1 MLRVGLTGGIGSG
14 KTSVSD
20 IFETIG
26 VPVIDTDIIAH
37 QLVNNDQNVLQE
49 IVSAFGNDVLD
60 LNGQLN
66 RKKLAQIV
74 FNVKENKQR
83 LENILHPRIKDAVI
97 DKLQIMAS
105 RPSPPDYA
113 IIVVPLLI
121 EVNYGDIIDRTLVVI
136 ADENKRVERI
146 QQRDNRSLSEIRS
159 IIANQVNDEKR
170 LQEADD
176 VIENN
181 SNIENLA
188 SQSMELH
195 KKYTLL
201 STAI

>member
-26 VPVIDTDIIAH
+26 VAVIDTDIIAH
-37 QLVNNDQNVLQE
+37 QLVNNDQSILQE
-49 IVSAFGNDVLD
+49 IVNAFGNDVLD

-66 RKKLAQIV
+66 RKRLAQII
-74 FNVKENKQR
+74 FKRKENKQQ
-83 LENILHPRIKDAVI
+83 LERILHPRIKNAVI
-97 DKLQIMAS
+97 AKLEVLAS
-105 RPSPPDYA
+105 GQNPPGYA

-136 ADENKRVERI
+136 ADENKRIERI
-146 QQRDNRSLSEIRS
+146 LQRDNRSLSEIRS

-181 SNIENLA
+181 SNIENLQA
-188 SQSMELH
+188 QSMELH
-195 KKYTLL
+195 KKYTHL
-201 STAI
+201 STVI

>member
-37 QLVNNDQNVLQE
+37 QLVNNDQSVLQE
-49 IVSAFGNDVLD
+49 IVNAFGNDVLS

-66 RKKLAQIV
+66 RKKLAQII
-74 FNVKENKQR
+74 FNVKENKQQ
-83 LENILHPRIKDAVI
+83 LENILHPKIKNAVI
-97 DKLQIMAS
+97 DKLQVLAS
-105 RPSPPDYA
+105 RPNPSAYA

-121 EVNYGDIIDRTLVVI
+121 EVNYDDIIDRTLVVI
-136 ADENKRVERI
+136 ADENKRIERI

-181 SNIENLA
+181 SNIENLE

-195 KKYTLL
+195 KKYTHL
-201 STAI
+201 SAVI

>member
-37 QLVNNDQNVLQE
+37 HLVNNDQNVLQE
-49 IVSAFGNDVLD
+49 IVNAFSNDVLS

-74 FNVKENKQR
+74 FNVKQNKQQ
-83 LENILHPRIKDAVI
+83 LENILHPKIKNEVI
-97 DKLQIMAS
+97 EKIQVLAS
-105 RPSPPDYA
+105 RPNPPAYA

-170 LQEADD
+170 LQKADD

-181 SNIENLA
+181 SNIENLE

>member
-37 QLVNNDQNVLQE
+37 QLVNNDQSVLQE
-49 IVSAFGNDVLD
+49 IVNAFGNDVLS

-66 RKKLAQIV
+66 RKKLAQII
-74 FNVKENKQR
+74 FNVKENKQQ
-83 LENILHPRIKDAVI
+83 LENILHPKIKNKVI
-97 DKLQIMAS
+97 DKLQVLAS
-105 RPSPPDYA
+105 TQNPPGYA

-121 EVNYGDIIDRTLVVI
+121 EVNYDDIIDRTLVVI
-136 ADENKRVERI
+136 ADENIRIERI

-181 SNIENLA
+181 SNIENLE

-195 KKYTLL
+195 KKYTHL
-201 STAI
+201 SAVI

>member
-26 VPVIDTDIIAH
+26 VAVIDTDIIAH
-37 QLVNNDQNVLQE
+37 QLVNDDQSILQE
-49 IVSAFGNDVLD
+49 IVNAFGNDVLD

-66 RKKLAQIV
+66 RKKLAQII
-74 FNVKENKQR
+74 FKGKENKQQ
-83 LENILHPRIKDAVI
+83 LEKILHPRIKNAVI
-97 DKLQIMAS
+97 DKLEALAS
-105 RPSPPDYA
+105 RQNPPAYA

-136 ADENKRVERI
+136 ADENKRIERI
-146 QQRDNRSLSEIRS
+146 LQRDNRSLSEIRS

-170 LQEADD
+170 LLEADD

-181 SNIENLA
+181 SNIENLQA
-188 SQSMELH
+188 QSMELH
-195 KKYTLL
+195 KKYTHL
-201 STAI
+201 STVI

>member
-37 QLVNNDQNVLQE
+37 QLVNNDQSVLQE
-49 IVSAFGNDVLD
+49 IVNAFGNDVLS
-60 LNGQLN
+60 LKGQLN

-74 FNVKENKQR
+74 FKVKENKQR
-83 LENILHPRIKDAVI
+83 LENILHPRIKNAVI
-97 DKLQIMAS
+97 GKLQVLTS
-105 RPSPPDYA
+105 RQNPPAYA

-181 SNIENLA
+181 SNIENLE